1 MGNEN
6 FMIDEILIDG
16 EPVCVSIEER
26 PEVEFE
32 GLEIEDEPV
41 AVTYEEGCV
50 GNCERLNIRSAPSV
64 EAEVLA
70 VVAEGTTL
78 EINLK
83 ESTDDWYCV
92 CTPVGIEGF
101 CMKRYVI

>member
-6 FMIDEILIDG
+6 SMIDEILF
-16 EPVCVSIEER
+16 
-26 PEVEFE
+26 VEYAE
-32 GLEIEDEPV
+32 GR
-41 AVTYEEGCV
+41 V
-50 GNCERLNIRSAPSV
+50 GNCERLNIRSAPSI

-70 VVAEGTTL
+70 VIEEGTTL

-101 CMKRYVI
+101 CMKQYVI

>member
-16 EPVCVSIEER
+16 EPVCVSIEEQ

-32 GLEIEDEPV
+32 
-41 AVTYEEGCV
+41 EGPTFVEGHV
-50 GNCERLNIRSAPSV
+50 GNCERLNIRSAPNV
-64 EAEVLA
+64 YAEILA
-70 VVAEGTTL
+70 VVAEGTAL
-78 EINLK
+78 ELNLK
-83 ESTDDWYCV
+83 ESTDDWFYV

>member
-16 EPVCVSIEER
+16 EPVSVSIDEL

-32 GLEIEDEPV
+32 
-41 AVTYEEGCV
+41 EGHV
-50 GNCERLNIRSAPSV
+50 GNCERLNIRSAPNV
-64 EAEVLA
+64 YAEILA

-83 ESTDDWYCV
+83 ESTDDWYYV

>member
-16 EPVCVSIEER
+16 EPVSVSIDEL

-32 GLEIEDEPV
+32 EAPTFV
-41 AVTYEEGCV
+41 EGHV

-78 EINLK
+78 EVNFK
-83 ESTDDWYCV
+83 ESTDNWCYV